1 MGFPAPEQLVG
12 GAAHDCACLVQ
23 LSRVASKA
31 MAKLTPEEMWGRVL
45 TGNSPGLQVIR
56 RIWGVVPSPP
66 RCKLCNAPFRGPGG
80 ALMRAIG
87 RGPSPLN
94 RRLCKWCIR
103 GVYKHPGGAEVEIS
117 VLFADVRGSTAIAER
132 MPPEEYS
139 RLMARFYGAAAG
151 VIDERD
157 GIVDKFLGD
166 GAVALFIPGFAG
178 SDHAAD
184 AVAAARGLL
193 EQTGNEGP
201 EPWIPVGAGV
211 HTGNSFVGSVGEG
224 DARDFTALGDTV
236 NTAARLTGFAEA
248 GEILISPEAATA
260 GGLDTTGLERRT
272 LELHGREQSAD
283 AWVAR
288 ASAQR
293 RGA

>member
-1 MGFPAPEQLVG
+1 
-12 GAAHDCACLVQ
+12 
-23 LSRVASKA
+23 
-31 MAKLTPEEMWGRVL
+31 MAKVTPEEMWVRVL
-45 TGNSPGLQVIR
+45 TGDSAGLQGIR

-80 ALMRAIG
+80 VLMRAIG

-117 VLFADVRGSTAIAER
+117 VLFADVRGSTGIAER
-132 MPPEEYS
+132 MLPEEFS

-151 VIDERD
+151 VIDVSD

-184 AVAAARGLL
+184 AIAAARGLL
-193 EQTGNEGP
+193 KQTGNDGP
-201 EPWIPVGAGV
+201 EPWIPIGAGI
-211 HTGNSFVGSVGEG
+211 HTGRSFVGSVGEG

-236 NTAARLTGFAEA
+236 NTAAGLTGLAGT
-248 GEILISPEAATA
+248 GEILISAEAAAA
-260 GGLDTTGLERRT
+260 GGLETAGLERRT
-272 LELHGREQSAD
+272 LELRGREQSVD

-288 ASAQR
+288 AQSSPSQ
-293 RGA
+293 